1 MCPSVSVYPFGE
13 SVDSETAAR
22 RHPHTGDTYPLRGV
36 PACAILRVVRYDVT
50 DPSKAPPEG
59 AVGDAVPADEAPDL
73 NAALKRYFGF
83 SSFRP
88 LQEQIIGDSLAGR
101 DVLALMPTGGG
112 KSLCYQLPALVRP
125 GLTVVVSPL
134 IALMKDQVDF
144 LHSRRVPA
152 ALINSTLAPDRL
164 QEVTQGLDRGDFC
177 LLYVAPERLMQP
189 GFLTRLER
197 WNVSTFAIDEAHC
210 ISEWGHDFR
219 PEYRQLRE
227 LRQRFPD
234 TTLMA
239 LTATATDRVR
249 ADIVAQLGLR
259 DPGVYVASFNRPN
272 LTYRVEPKHEAYA
285 RLLAFLRER
294 DGEAGIVYCS
304 TRRSTQTLASRL
316 SADGIPALPYHAGLD
331 SGVRAAHQE
340 RFLRDEVRVICATIA
355 FGMGVDKP
363 NIRFVVHHD
372 LPKNI
377 EGYYQETGRAGRDGA
392 PADCLLLFGRG
403 DQTRQERFIDE
414 KTDAR
419 ERQIAREQ
427 LEGLVAFA
435 ESEACRRKEL
445 LAYFGE
451 EFPAD
456 NCGLCDNCTTEA
468 APKEDFTL
476 EARRFLAC
484 LLQVQRASGFS
495 VGAGHIA
502 DVLTHSESEKVL
514 RWGHDRLTAYGG
526 GRSRSRK
533 EWMEIARR
541 LIGEGYLERTRDQR
555 PVLNVTPAGRQLI
568 AGEGEAMLA
577 PLREKPNPRPDDS
590 QCDGTLFGRLKTLRK
605 RLADEREVPAFVV
618 FSDAALRQM
627 AREYPQTSDAFTRIS
642 GVGRAKLAEYG
653 ALFTAEITEHLAG
666 NERRQ
671 FEGAPAVAPRKSLGG
686 SEWESLRRFR
696 DGQTPQEIAGERDL
710 KASTVMGHLGRAAE
724 LGEDVDL
731 LRLVPEDDEP
741 AVAAAFEKL
750 GWTNLTGVHELLG
763 GRYEFGVLRIYRTVR
778 ASDRARV
785 PAEGQASPTGPQG
798 A

>member
-1 MCPSVSVYPFGE
+1 MTAETSVN
-13 SVDSETAAR
+13 ETSIHIPVTLTR
-22 RHPHTGDTYPLRGV
+22 CGGP

-50 DPSKAPPEG
+50 DPAEALPEG
-59 AVGDAVPADEAPDL
+59 AVRDAALADANPDL
-73 NAALKRYFGF
+73 PAALKRHFGF
-83 SSFRP
+83 DAFRP

-144 LHSRRVPA
+144 LRGRGIPA
-152 ALINSTLAPDRL
+152 ALVNSTLAPDRL
-164 QEVTQGLDRGDFC
+164 QEVIHGLDRGDFC

-189 GFLTRLER
+189 GFLERLER
-197 WNVSTFAIDEAHC
+197 WQVAMFAIDEAHC

-219 PEYRQLRE
+219 PEYRELRE
-227 LRQRFPD
+227 LRLRFPD
-234 TTLMA
+234 ATLMA

-249 ADIVAQLGLR
+249 ADIIAQLGLR

-272 LTYRVEPKHEAYA
+272 LTYHIEPKHEPYA

-294 DGEAGIVYCS
+294 EGEAGIVYCS
-304 TRRSTQTLASRL
+304 TRRSTEALASRL
-316 SADGIPALPYHAGLD
+316 SADGVSALPYHAGLEPD
-331 SGVRAAHQE
+331 VRADHQE
-340 RFLRDEVRVICATIA
+340 RFLRDEMRVICATIA

-377 EGYYQETGRAGRDGA
+377 ESYYQETGRAGRDGE
-392 PADCLLLFGRG
+392 PAHCLLLFGRG
-403 DQTRQERFIDE
+403 DQTRQERFIEE

-419 ERQIAREQ
+419 GREIAREQ
-427 LEGLVAFA
+427 LERLIAFA
-435 ESEACRRKEL
+435 ESESCRRKEL

-451 EFPAD
+451 EFPGD

-502 DVLTHSESEKVL
+502 DVLTRSESGKVL

-533 EWMEIARR
+533 EWTELARR

-555 PVLNVTPAGRQLI
+555 PVLQVTPAGRQLI
-568 AGEGEAMLA
+568 AGEGTAMLA
-577 PLREKPNPRPDDS
+577 PLSEKPKPDDS
-590 QCDGTLFGRLKTLRK
+590 RCDLPLFDRLKALRK
-605 RLADEREVPAFVV
+605 RLADERDVPAFVV

-627 AREYPQTSDAFTRIS
+627 ARDYPETPDAFTGIS
-642 GVGRAKLAEYG
+642 GVGSAKLAEYG
-653 ALFTAEITEHLAG
+653 APFMAEITGHLAG
-666 NERRQ
+666 SEKRQ
-671 FEGAPAVAPRKSLGG
+671 SAGPPVAAPKKVLGG

-696 DGQTPQEIAGERDL
+696 DGQSPQEIAHERDL
-710 KASTVMGHLGRAAE
+710 KESTVVGHLGRAAE

-731 LRLVPEDDEP
+731 RRLVAEDDEP
-741 AVAAAFEKL
+741 AIAAAFEKL
-750 GWTNLTGVHELLG
+750 GWMNLTGVHELLG
-763 GRYEFGVLRIYRTVR
+763 GRYAFGVLRIYRTLR
-778 ASDRARV
+778 A
-785 PAEGQASPTGPQG
+785 PAA
-798 A
+798 AC